1 MDDSALP
8 SAHETDV
15 GNVLDLLELVADSER
30 PWLIPWLE
38 SLLWQ
43 AVPAAVLEI
52 KEDPEHAA
60 LIDLPRITRLLEQL
74 ANATHGPW
82 ERPDQVPGAVYEDR
96 RDIPAV
102 LAMAALRLKNQQLP
116 IERSMRYRIVIDR
129 LQAIQ
134 QLRARAARRVSHPRR
149 RPSTPVAVRVGSGSD
164 SRP

>member
-1 MDDSALP
+1 MDDPGLP

-15 GNVLDLLELVADSER
+15 ANVLDLIELVADGER
-30 PWLIPWLE
+30 LWLIPWLE

-43 AVPAAVLEI
+43 SVPAAVLEV
-52 KEDPEHAA
+52 EEGMGRAPQ
-60 LIDLPRITRLLEQL
+60 LDLPRITRLLEQL
-74 ANATHGPW
+74 ANATHTPW

-134 QLRARAARRVSHPRR
+134 QLRARAARRVSKPRR
-149 RPSTPVAVRVGSGSD
+149 RPSKPVAVPAPSSVGQGC
-164 SRP
+164 